1 MKKSLVALAALAA
14 TSAFAQFSIDG
25 NMDVGYASI
34 KYDGTSVS
42 GIINNGANTSQ
53 INFRGAQDLGGGM
66 KASFRVETDWNTVS
80 NNGNTGTK
88 NADGTVAAGSS
99 FGNGEIRT
107 GIAGG
112 FGAID
117 AGAVNNAQLTAYL
130 TGQPFGTAI
139 GSGFRG
145 IYSTDA
151 ANAMAASPV
160 RFDNSVR
167 YTTPSINGFSATF
180 LTVTKNS
187 KAATNNFSTTFGNYD
202 YRGVNEYSV
211 NYNQGPVNVT
221 YAVTKQ
227 DSAGVGSSA
236 VSAYATGTTATT
248 YTTTDGTATNETKTL
263 GGNYTTGA
271 LTLYFINQQA
281 STNSTTT
288 RNTTGFSAKYVM
300 GANTLL
306 ASTASAKND
315 TNGTKST
322 MTSLGL
328 THALSKTTDLY
339 ARYENIADDGGFVS
353 GLTGV
358 TSTDNKR
365 TRTALGIKVG
375 F

>member
-25 NMDVGYASI
+25 LMDVGIASI
-34 KYDGTSVS
+34 KYDGHSVS

-53 INFRGAQDLGGGM
+53 INFRGTQDLGGGL

-80 NNGNTGTK
+80 NNGNTGAK
-88 NADGTVAAGSS
+88 NADGTVAAASS

-167 YTTPSINGFSATF
+167 YTTPSINGFSATV
-180 LTVTKNS
+180 LNVAKNS
-187 KAATNNFSTTFGNYD
+187 KAATSNFSTTFGNYD
-202 YRGVNEYSV
+202 YRGVSEYSL
-211 NYNQGPVNVT
+211 NYNQGPINTT

-227 DSAGVGSSA
+227 DSSGVG
-236 VSAYATGTTATT
+236 ATTFTAGTAPDFGTTATA
-248 YTTTDGTATNETKTL
+248 DGTATNELKTL
-263 GGNYTTGA
+263 GANYTMGA
-271 LTLYFINQQA
+271 LTLYFINQKA
-281 STNSTTT
+281 STNSATT
-288 RNTTGFSAKYVM
+288 RNTTGFSAKYAM
-300 GANTLL
+300 GATTLL
-306 ASTASAKND
+306 GTTASAKND
-315 TNGTKST
+315 TSGTKST
-322 MTSLGL
+322 MIGLGV
-328 THALSKTTDLY
+328 TQALSKTTDVY
-339 ARYENIADDGGFVS
+339 ARYENITDDGNFVS

-365 TRTALGIKVG
+365 TRTAVGIKVG